1 MSTILSSSETTN
13 TSPTPISPFSNYSAA
28 SDATSD
34 ESPDLGAFTTVFRAL
49 NHLQPLVPPRGG
61 AYIYTE
67 FDTPST
73 DAVPL
78 SSLPTDSEFI
88 EGSTVWNQSMLAS
101 YLASSSSS
109 HTRSALTSMTASPPL
124 PNPDGSNNF
133 DDSGEETEGELEPL
147 TFTFTTPS
155 RSQSHNSDADLS
167 HDPSLSDGD
176 IDLGDQPTLG
186 DLGGAF
192 SFLAAERARIAAR
205 DRGTGKDSSTSDGAW
220 RNDAEPRRTRKRR
233 RKKARVIQLLQRD
246 PENVEHEDTSRT
258 TGTSTILGV
267 SGTSELITV
276 SSNPEPEP
284 ETEESSSGDNAAV
297 TIPSTPAHKS
307 SLDRLRHSRSTPSL
321 HLSQIPTNPQILKL
335 RCLAHKLRLK
345 FPEDYDRITAL
356 LTQDFSG
363 VDSDFSDPRGPAPR
377 PRDSLIHVF
386 IDHSNILIGFLTYA
400 RRHASHSGRK
410 LRLSHAALALL
421 LERGRPITRRC
432 LVTSSPLYQPTDTA
446 EQLGYEVCIFVRVPD
461 SGNGQYRRPPS
472 ANTSAESWRKG
483 HARASSDSD
492 KGIGG
497 SGGTGL
503 TASGSG
509 GRNGRVRYREQG
521 VDELLQLKL
530 HQAIADADVPRP
542 GATIV
547 LATGDGNVGQF
558 SDQGFLGPVRIALK
572 KGWRVELYAW
582 EDGLSRAWKKEFGEG
597 TPWKDRF
604 RIIKME
610 DFAED
615 LLEVE

>member
-246 PENVEHEDTSRT
+246 PENVEHEGHESHHRDQHN
-258 TGTSTILGV
+258 
-267 SGTSELITV
+267 SGRIW
-276 SSNPEPEP
+276 
-284 ETEESSSGDNAAV
+284 DKRAYRY
-297 TIPSTPAHKS
+297 
-307 SLDRLRHSRSTPSL
+307 RLRHSRSTPSL

-400 RRHASHSGRK
+400 RRHASHPGRK

>member
-1 MSTILSSSETTN
+1 MSTTLSSSETTN
-13 TSPTPISPFSNYSAA
+13 NSPTPISPFSNYSVA

-61 AYIYTE
+61 AYIYPE
-67 FDTPST
+67 LDTPST
-73 DAVPL
+73 DPGPL

-109 HTRSALTSMTASPPL
+109 HTRSTMTSMTASPHL
-124 PNPDGSNNF
+124 PNPDNNF
-133 DDSGEETEGELEPL
+133 DESGEETEGELEPL

-167 HDPSLSDGD
+167 HDYSFSDGD
-176 IDLGDQPTLG
+176 IDLGDQPSLG

-205 DRGTGKDSSTSDGAW
+205 DRCTGKDSSTSDGAW
-220 RNDAEPRRTRKRR
+220 RNETEPRRTRKRR
-233 RKKARVIQLLQRD
+233 RKKAMVIQLLQRD
-246 PENVEHEDTSRT
+246 RENVEQESTSHT
-258 TGTSTILGV
+258 TGTSTILGM
-267 SGTSELITV
+267 SGTTEVIAV

-284 ETEESSSGDNAAV
+284 DTEGSSSGNNAAV

-400 RRHASHSGRK
+400 RRHASLSGRK
-410 LRLSHAALALL
+410 RRLSHAALALL

-461 SGNGQYRRPPS
+461 GGNGQYRRPPS
-472 ANTSAESWRKG
+472 ANTNAESWRKG

-492 KGIGG
+492 KGVGG

-503 TASGSG
+503 AASGSG
-509 GRNGRVRYREQG
+509 ARNGRVRYREQG

-610 DFAED
+610 DFGED

>member
-13 TSPTPISPFSNYSAA
+13 NSPTPISPFSNYSAA

-61 AYIYTE
+61 AHLYTE
-67 FDTPST
+67 LDTPST
-73 DAVPL
+73 DASTL

-109 HTRSALTSMTASPPL
+109 HTRSALTSTTASPHL
-124 PNPDGSNNF
+124 PNPDNNF
-133 DDSGEETEGELEPL
+133 DDSGEETEGELELL

-155 RSQSHNSDADLS
+155 RSQSHHSDADLS
-167 HDPSLSDGD
+167 HDHSLSDGD
-176 IDLGDQPTLG
+176 IDLGDQPSLG

-220 RNDAEPRRTRKRR
+220 RNETEPRRTRKRR
-233 RKKARVIQLLQRD
+233 RKKARVIQTLQRD
-246 PENVEHEDTSRT
+246 RENGEQESTSHT
-258 TGTSTILGV
+258 TGTSTVLGI
-267 SGTSELITV
+267 SGTTEVIAV

-284 ETEESSSGDNAAV
+284 ETEESLSSGDNVAV
-297 TIPSTPAHKS
+297 TIPSTPAPKS

-363 VDSDFSDPRGPAPR
+363 ADSDFSDPRGPAPR

-400 RRHASHSGRK
+400 RRHASHSGKK

-461 SGNGQYRRPPS
+461 GGNGQYRRPPS
-472 ANTSAESWRKG
+472 ANTNAESWRKG
-483 HARASSDSD
+483 HTRASSDSD
-492 KGIGG
+492 KGVGG

-558 SDQGFLGPVRIALK
+558 SNQGFLGPVRIALK

-582 EDGLSRAWKKEFGEG
+582 EEGLSRAWKKEFGEG

-610 DFAED
+610 DFGED

>member
-1 MSTILSSSETTN
+1 MSTIHSSSETTAN
-13 TSPTPISPFSNYSAA
+13 SPTPISPFSTYSAA

-49 NHLQPLVPPRGG
+49 NHLQPLIPRGG
-61 AYIYTE
+61 AHLHSE
-67 FDTPST
+67 LDTPNST
-73 DAVPL
+73 DPGPL
-78 SSLPTDSEFI
+78 SSLPTDSEII

-101 YLASSSSS
+101 YLASSHSS
-109 HTRSALTSMTASPPL
+109 HTHTTLTSVTASPRL
-124 PNPDGSNNF
+124 PNPDNTA
-133 DDSGEETEGELEPL
+133 DDSGEETEGEVEPH
-147 TFTFTTPS
+147 TFTTPS
-155 RSQSHNSDADLS
+155 RSHSHHSDADLS
-167 HDPSLSDGD
+167 HDHSFSDGD
-176 IDLGDQPTLG
+176 IDVGDQPSLG

-192 SFLAAERARIAAR
+192 SFLAAERARFVAR

-220 RNDAEPRRTRKRR
+220 RTEAEPRRTRKRR
-233 RKKARVIQLLQRD
+233 RKKAKVIHVIQRER
-246 PENVEHEDTSRT
+246 ENVEQESTSHT
-258 TGTSTILGV
+258 TGTSTVLDT
-267 SGTSELITV
+267 SGTAEVIAI

-284 ETEESSSGDNAAV
+284 ETEESSSSGDNAV
-297 TIPSTPAHKS
+297 STIPSTPAHKPA
-307 SLDRLRHSRSTPSL
+307 LDKLRHSRSTPSL
-321 HLSQIPTNPQILKL
+321 HLSQIPANPQILKL

-363 VDSDFSDPRGPAPR
+363 GDSDFSDPRGPAPR

-386 IDHSNILIGFLTYA
+386 VDHSNILIGSLTYA
-400 RRHASHSGRK
+400 RRHTSHSNRK
-410 LRLSHAALALL
+410 RRLSHAALALL

-432 LVTSSPLYQPTDTA
+432 LVTSSPLYQPMDTA
-446 EQLGYEVCIFVRVPD
+446 EQLGYEVRVFARVPD
-461 SGNGQYRRPPS
+461 SGAGQDRRPPS
-472 ANTSAESWRKG
+472 SNANAESWRKG
-483 HARASSDSD
+483 HTRGSSDSD
-492 KGIGG
+492 KGG
-497 SGGTGL
+497 SAGL

-509 GRNGRVRYREQG
+509 NIRNGRVRYREQG

-558 SDQGFLGPVRIALK
+558 SDEGFLGPVRTALK

-582 EDGLSRAWKKEFGEG
+582 EEGLSRAWRREFGEG

-604 RIIKME
+604 RIVKME
-610 DFAED
+610 DFGED

>member
-61 AYIYTE
+61 AHIYTE

-73 DAVPL
+73 DAAPL

-109 HTRSALTSMTASPPL
+109 HTRSTLTSMTASPPL
-124 PNPDGSNNF
+124 PNLDNNSNF

-155 RSQSHNSDADLS
+155 RSQSHTSDADLS

-220 RNDAEPRRTRKRR
+220 RNEAEPRRTRKRR
-233 RKKARVIQLLQRD
+233 RKKPRVIQLLQRD
-246 PENVEHEDTSRT
+246 RENVEQESTSHT
-258 TGTSTILGV
+258 TGTSTVLGV
-267 SGTSELITV
+267 SGTSEIIAV

-284 ETEESSSGDNAAV
+284 ETEESSSGDNGAV
-297 TIPSTPAHKS
+297 TIPSTPAHKL

-363 VDSDFSDPRGPAPR
+363 ADSDFSDPRGPAPR

-386 IDHSNILIGFLTYA
+386 IDHSNILIGFLTYT

-410 LRLSHAALALL
+410 RRLSHAALALL

-432 LVTSSPLYQPTDTA
+432 LATSSPLYQPTDTA
-446 EQLGYEVCIFVRVPD
+446 EQLGYEVCIFARVPD

-472 ANTSAESWRKG
+472 ANTNAESWRKG

-497 SGGTGL
+497 NGSTSL
-503 TASGSG
+503 AASGSG

-582 EDGLSRAWKKEFGEG
+582 EEGLSRAWKKEFGEG

-610 DFAED
+610 DFGED

>member
-61 AYIYTE
+61 AYIYPE

-124 PNPDGSNNF
+124 PNPD
-133 DDSGEETEGELEPL
+133 ETEGELEPL

-246 PENVEHEDTSRT
+246 PENVEHEGTSHT

-386 IDHSNILIGFLTYA
+386 IDQ
-400 RRHASHSGRK
+400 K

-432 LVTSSPLYQPTDTA
+432 PDTA

-497 SGGTGL
+497 SGGAGL

>member
-133 DDSGEETEGELEPL
+133 NDSGEETEGELEPL

-155 RSQSHNSDADLS
+155 RSQSHTSDADLS

-246 PENVEHEDTSRT
+246 PGNVEHEGTSHT

-267 SGTSELITV
+267 SGTSEPITV

-547 LATGDGNVGQF
+547 LATGDGNIGQF
-558 SDQGFLGPVRIALK
+558 SDEGFLGPVRIALK

-597 TPWKDRF
+597 TPWKDKF

>member
-1 MSTILSSSETTN
+1 
-13 TSPTPISPFSNYSAA
+13 
-28 SDATSD
+28 
-34 ESPDLGAFTTVFRAL
+34 
-49 NHLQPLVPPRGG
+49 
-61 AYIYTE
+61 
-67 FDTPST
+67 
-73 DAVPL
+73 
-78 SSLPTDSEFI
+78 
-88 EGSTVWNQSMLAS
+88 
-101 YLASSSSS
+101 
-109 HTRSALTSMTASPPL
+109 MTASPHL
-124 PNPDGSNNF
+124 PNPDNNF

-147 TFTFTTPS
+147 TFTFTTTS
-155 RSQSHNSDADLS
+155 RSESHHSDADLS
-167 HDPSLSDGD
+167 HDHSLSDGD
-176 IDLGDQPTLG
+176 IDLGDQPSLG
-186 DLGGAF
+186 NLGGAF

-220 RNDAEPRRTRKRR
+220 RNEAEPRRTRKRR

-246 PENVEHEDTSRT
+246 RENVEQESTSHT
-258 TGTSTILGV
+258 TGTSTVLGV
-267 SGTSELITV
+267 FGTTDVIAV

-284 ETEESSSGDNAAV
+284 ETEESLSSGDNAAA
-297 TIPSTPAHKS
+297 TIPSTPAHRS

-321 HLSQIPTNPQILKL
+321 HLSQIPANPQILKL

-363 VDSDFSDPRGPAPR
+363 ADSDFSDPRGPAPR

-400 RRHASHSGRK
+400 RRHASHSSRK

-472 ANTSAESWRKG
+472 ANTNAESWRKG

-492 KGIGG
+492 KGVGG

-530 HQAIADADVPRP
+530 HQAIADVDVPRP

-582 EDGLSRAWKKEFGEG
+582 EEGLSRAWKKEFGEG

-610 DFAED
+610 DFGED

>member
-1 MSTILSSSETTN
+1 M
-13 TSPTPISPFSNYSAA
+13 
-28 SDATSD
+28 
-34 ESPDLGAFTTVFRAL
+34 
-49 NHLQPLVPPRGG
+49 
-61 AYIYTE
+61 
-67 FDTPST
+67 
-73 DAVPL
+73 
-78 SSLPTDSEFI
+78 
-88 EGSTVWNQSMLAS
+88 
-101 YLASSSSS
+101 
-109 HTRSALTSMTASPPL
+109 
-124 PNPDGSNNF
+124 
-133 DDSGEETEGELEPL
+133 
-147 TFTFTTPS
+147 
-155 RSQSHNSDADLS
+155 
-167 HDPSLSDGD
+167 
-176 IDLGDQPTLG
+176 
-186 DLGGAF
+186 
-192 SFLAAERARIAAR
+192 
-205 DRGTGKDSSTSDGAW
+205 
-220 RNDAEPRRTRKRR
+220 
-233 RKKARVIQLLQRD
+233 VIQLLQRD
-246 PENVEHEDTSRT
+246 RENVEQESTSHT

-267 SGTSELITV
+267 SRTTEVIAV

-284 ETEESSSGDNAAV
+284 ETEGSSSGNNAAV

-363 VDSDFSDPRGPAPR
+363 ADSDFSDPRGPAPR

-400 RRHASHSGRK
+400 RRHASLSGRK
-410 LRLSHAALALL
+410 RRLSHAALALL

-432 LVTSSPLYQPTDTA
+432 LATSSPLYQPTDTA

-461 SGNGQYRRPPS
+461 GGNGQYRRPPS
-472 ANTSAESWRKG
+472 ANTNAESWRKG

-610 DFAED
+610 DFGED